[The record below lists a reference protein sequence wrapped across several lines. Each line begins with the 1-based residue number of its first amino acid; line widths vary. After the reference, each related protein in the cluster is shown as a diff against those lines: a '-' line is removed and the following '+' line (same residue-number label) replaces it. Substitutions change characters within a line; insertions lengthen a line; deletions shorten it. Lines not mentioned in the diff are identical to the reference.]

1 MKQMLLGQ
9 VALIT
14 GGNAGIG
21 KAIAQKFA
29 EEGANLAIFGINAES
44 GLKTAAEIKAS
55 YPSCAVNFYSV
66 DVSVTAAVEEAVNQ
80 VIQQFGQLDI
90 LVNNAGITA
99 DQLLMKM
106 LESDWDRVLNTNLKS
121 CFNTCK
127 AVARCMMKARK
138 GRIINLSSVVGLMG
152 NPGQTNYAASKA
164 GMIGFTKA
172 LAKELAPRNILVNCI
187 APGFI
192 QTLMT
197 DKLSENQK
205 GAALA
210 TIPLGTFGQ
219 PEDVALAAC
228 FLASSM
234 ANYITGQVL
243 TVDGG
248 LVM

>member
-1 MKQMLLGQ
+1 MKQVLLGE

-21 KAIAQKFA
+21 KAIALKFA
-29 EEGANLAIFGINAES
+29 EEGANLAIFGTNVEN
-44 GLKTAAEIKAS
+44 GLKTVAEVKAAYS
-55 YPSCAVNFYSV
+55 DCQVNFYMI
-66 DVSVTAAVEEAVNQ
+66 DVSQTAAVEEGIKQ
-80 VIQQFGQLDI
+80 VLQEFGKIDI

-99 DQLLMKM
+99 DNLLMKM
-106 LESDWDRVLNTNLKS
+106 PENDWDRVIEVNLKS
-121 CFNTCK
+121 CYNTCK
-127 AVARCMMKARK
+127 AVSRSMMKARK
-138 GRIINLSSVVGLMG
+138 GRIINVSSVVGLMG

-172 LAKELAPRNILVNCI
+172 LAKELASRHILVNCI

-192 QTLMT
+192 ETPMT
-197 DKLSENQK
+197 DKISEKQK
-205 GAALA
+205 EIALA
-210 TIPLGTFGQ
+210 TIPLGEFGQ
-219 PEDVALAAC
+219 PEDIAHAAC

-234 ANYITGQVL
+234 ANYMTGQVL